1 VAPPKLKAEVDMAAC
16 LQSPPH
22 RPALIEKD
30 DKKKPLCRIAAQG
43 FRFAMPFG
51 FVSGPG

>member
-1 VAPPKLKAEVDMAAC
+1 MAAG
-16 LQSPPH
+16 LQNPPR

-43 FRFAMPFG
+43 VRFVMPFG